1 MDRVLENIKSM
12 VMRELDNVSSSGQLT
27 NDSLM
32 CVDKMVDIIKDLGE
46 IEEKEMGGYS
56 NAGRIPMYP
65 YDMNSYGGRMSYN
78 GSNSYANRNYNSY
91 DNGYSR
97 DNEVMDKLNQMMNE
111 TSSPQERDAIRR
123 VMDKIKM

>member
-1 MDRVLENIKSM
+1 MDRVLENVRNM

-32 CVDKMVDIIKDLGE
+32 CVDKMVDIIKDIDE

-56 NAGRIPMYP
+56 NARRIPMYP
-65 YDMNSYGGRMSYN
+65 YDMNSYGNRMMYD

-97 DNEVMDKLNQMMNE
+97 DNEMMDKLNQMMNE